1 MKKILIVNHYATPP
15 MYGGL
20 SRHHYF
26 AKYLKKKG
34 YDVKILASSAIHNS
48 TVNMIEKHEKIL
60 FKEKEIDGVDYIYV
74 KTCSYKNKIKRI
86 FNMLQFYVKA
96 KKVAK
101 KLDRYD
107 VIYSSTPQPLSAL
120 LGLKIAKKTKAESIA
135 EVRDL
140 WPESMISYDV
150 LKKNNIIVKILYMIE
165 KKIYINSS
173 KLVFTMQGGKDYLKE
188 RKYSNKINFDKVY
201 HLNNGIDLKKYNND
215 LKKYKLKD
223 KDLEN
228 ENFKIIYTGSLRYI
242 YNIEQLVL
250 VAESLKDY
258 KDIQFLIYGEGP
270 FKESAANLAKQKKL
284 SNIKFKGFVDSKYI
298 PYILSKGNVN
308 LLHGKAT
315 DITKYGMST
324 NKSFMYLAS
333 GKPIISTY
341 YGKYDLISKYNC
353 GITLKDSNIQEYKQ
367 TILKFY
373 NMNKKEYNKYCENCK
388 TVAQEYDYEKLTEQ
402 LINIIEE

>member
-270 FKESAANLAKQKKL
+270 FKESAVNLAKQKKL